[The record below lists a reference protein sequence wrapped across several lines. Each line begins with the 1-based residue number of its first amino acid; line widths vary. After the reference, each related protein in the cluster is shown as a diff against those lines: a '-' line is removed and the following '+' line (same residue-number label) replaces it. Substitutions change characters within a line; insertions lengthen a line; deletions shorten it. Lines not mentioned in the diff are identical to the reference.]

1 MCETLA
7 FYILSAIFASRNQ
20 NNHFILL
27 SVKTKKS
34 PANSKRTSFLSN
46 TLNVSGSRG
55 ICRRQRDCLF
65 FYSVLAAV
73 CAAVY
78 LSLIIAKPTF
88 SSLISGR

>member
-34 PANSKRTSFLSN
+34 PANRQTGLLS
-46 TLNVSGSRG
+46 
-55 ICRRQRDCLF
+55 
-65 FYSVLAAV
+65 
-73 CAAVY
+73 
-78 LSLIIAKPTF
+78 
-88 SSLISGR
+88 